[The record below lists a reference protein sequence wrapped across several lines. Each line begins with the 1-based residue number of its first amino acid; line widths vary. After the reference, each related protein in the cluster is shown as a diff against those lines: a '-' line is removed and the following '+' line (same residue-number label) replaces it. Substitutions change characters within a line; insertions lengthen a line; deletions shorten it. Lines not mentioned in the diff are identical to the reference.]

1 MRGARR
7 DRTYTHTSSRFP
19 IALHPARQH
28 YYVPNDSG
36 PVLTRPPNRRAPNL
50 TRAAISARLPLS
62 PSAPGF
68 AGITRQATHGPRS
81 STKIFFRITR
91 RATAASRRWLKTT
104 TTGG

>member
-1 MRGARR
+1 MRGGRGAR
-7 DRTYTHTSSRFP
+7 TLY
-19 IALHPARQH
+19 RQLLPLPDSAPPGPSH
-28 YYVPNDSG
+28 FYVPNDSG

-81 STKIFFRITR
+81 STKIFLRITR
-91 RATAASRRWLKTT
+91 
-104 TTGG
+104 GGRCCVMSPV